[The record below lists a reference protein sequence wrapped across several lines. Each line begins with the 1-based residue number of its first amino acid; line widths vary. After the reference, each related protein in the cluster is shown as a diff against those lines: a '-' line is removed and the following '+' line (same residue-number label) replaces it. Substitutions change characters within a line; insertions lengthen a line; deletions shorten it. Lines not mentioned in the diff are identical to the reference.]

1 MVLDVSTVTPE
12 NDTLYMHVD
21 LLWKVTD
28 INLITKYQNINFQI
42 FFLILWKIFNK
53 VKDHFNKN

>member
-21 LLWKVTD
+21 LLWKVTE
-28 INLITKYQNINFQI
+28 IILITKYQNINFQF
-42 FFLILWKIFNK
+42 FFLILWKIFDK
-53 VKDHFNKN
+53 VKDDFNKN